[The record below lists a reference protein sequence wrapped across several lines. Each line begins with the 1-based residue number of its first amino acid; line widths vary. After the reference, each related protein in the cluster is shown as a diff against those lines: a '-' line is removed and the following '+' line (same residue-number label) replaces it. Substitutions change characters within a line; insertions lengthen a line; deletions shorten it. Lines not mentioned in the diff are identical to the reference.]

1 MRQDSIVTHLTH
13 ISLFFIQPT
22 IQPVFYSQLWTNYD
36 HPGWPHSYKQT
47 DNSQITKVRRSIT
60 VYPSPLLLLY
70 IL

>member
-1 MRQDSIVTHLTH
+1 MRQDSIVTNLTH

-47 DNSQITKVRRSIT
+47 DNSQIIKVRRSIT